1 MRETVLAF
9 APLGVA
15 LYFLCYPSQFAHLVV
30 SASHL
35 LR

>member
-9 APLGVA
+9 APLGVVV
-15 LYFLCYPSQFAHLVV
+15 YFVFFPGQLAYLMFMAGN
-30 SASHL
+30 L

>member
-9 APLGVA
+9 APLGVVV
-15 LYFLCYPSQFAHLVV
+15 YFLFYPSQFAYLL
-30 SASHL
+30 STASDL